1 MVARQ
6 EKLPSGNEIGKAKEL
21 GLIVRKARK
30 EAKLTQAKAAGMCNV
45 GTRFLSDLENG
56 KATVELGKVLQVLRG
71 FGLTVTVSQRKFPK
85 TISEISHG

>member
-1 MVARQ
+1 MGAKQ
-6 EKLPSGNEIGKAKEL
+6 EKPPSGNEIGNPKAL
-21 GLIVRKARK
+21 GLLVQRARK

-56 KATVELGKVLQVLRG
+56 KSTVELGKVLQVLRG

-85 TISEISHG
+85 VNHG